1 MRKTGEWR
9 RLHKEELY
17 DLYSSSNT
25 FSGDQI
31 KMNEMDRASSKYGR
45 LQMAYTTSKT

>member
-1 MRKTGEWR
+1 LGLRGTRKTGEWR

-17 DLYSSSNT
+17 DSYSSSNT

-31 KMNEMDRASSKYGR
+31 KTNEMAGHVAS
-45 LQMAYTTSKT
+45 MED